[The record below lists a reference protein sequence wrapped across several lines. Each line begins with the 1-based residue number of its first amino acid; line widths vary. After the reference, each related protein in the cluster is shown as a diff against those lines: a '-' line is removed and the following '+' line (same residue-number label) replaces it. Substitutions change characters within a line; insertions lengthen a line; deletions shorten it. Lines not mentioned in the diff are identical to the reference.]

1 MHDNKR
7 AFLFGLAAVLL
18 WSTVASAFKIS
29 LRYLDYAQLLFFASC
44 VSALALGAVVIAQ
57 GKWPQV
63 RSSSRANIGRSLAM
77 GAFNPLLYYLMLF
90 KAYELLPAQEAQS
103 LNYTWALTL
112 TWLSVPLLGQ
122 RIGVRDLAAGLIC
135 YAGVVVIATR
145 GEVASLRFS
154 DPLGV
159 GLALGSTVIWGLY
172 WIYNTRLSQ
181 IGASRS
187 DAAPV
192 RDPIVRLFLNF
203 AFSLPLT
210 GGFCLLTAGWALPGW
225 PGLLGAAYV
234 GLFEMGITYVL
245 WQIALS
251 HAENTAKVSNLI
263 FIAPF
268 CSLVLI
274 HFALGEAILWS
285 TLLGLLCIVAGLLY
299 QQFGPDGHSTA
310 P

>member
-1 MHDNKR
+1 MHDNKQ
-7 AFLFGLAAVLL
+7 AYLFGLAAVLL

-29 LRYLDYAQLLFFASC
+29 LRYLDFAQLLFVASC
-44 VSALALGAVVIAQ
+44 ASALVLGAVVVAQ
-57 GKWPQV
+57 GKWPLV
-63 RSSSRANIGRSLAM
+63 CASRRADLGRSLAM
-77 GAFNPLLYYLMLF
+77 GACNPVLYYLILF
-90 KAYELLPAQEAQS
+90 KAYERLPAQEAQA

-122 RIGVRDLAAGLIC
+122 RVGFRDLAAGLVC

-145 GEVASLRFS
+145 GEVWSLRFS

-159 GLALGSTVIWGLY
+159 GLALGSTVIWALY
-172 WIYNTRLSQ
+172 WIYNTR
-181 IGASRS
+181 
-187 DAAPV
+187 DD

-203 AFSLPLT
+203 AFSLPLA
-210 GGFCLLTAGWALPGW
+210 GGCCLFLAGWSLPGW

-234 GLFEMGITYVL
+234 GLFEMGLTYAL
-245 WQIALS
+245 WQMALR

-263 FIAPF
+263 FISPF

-274 HFALGEAILWS
+274 HFALGEAILPS
-285 TLLGLLCIVAGLLY
+285 TLVGLLCIVAGLLY
-299 QQFGPDGHSTA
+299 QQFGPEGHSSA

>member
-1 MHDNKR
+1 MCDNKQ
-7 AFLFGLAAVLL
+7 AYLFGLAAVLL

-29 LRYLDYAQLLFFASC
+29 LRYLDFTQLLFFASC
-44 VSALALGAVVIAQ
+44 TSSLALGLLVVAQ

-63 RSSSRANIGRSLAM
+63 RANSRIALGRSLTM
-77 GAFNPLLYYLMLF
+77 GTCNPVLYYLILF

-122 RIGVRDLAAGLIC
+122 RVGFRDLAAGLIC
-135 YAGVVVIATR
+135 YAGVVVVATR
-145 GEVASLRFS
+145 GEVWSLRFS

-159 GLALGSTVIWGLY
+159 GLALGSTVIWALY
-172 WIYNTRLSQ
+172 WIYNTR
-181 IGASRS
+181 
-187 DAAPV
+187 DD

-203 AFSLPLT
+203 AFSLPLA
-210 GGFCLLTAGWALPGW
+210 GCCCLLTAGWSLPVW

-234 GLFEMGITYVL
+234 GLFEMGLTYAL
-245 WQIALS
+245 WQMAL
-251 HAENTAKVSNLI
+251 HCTENTAKVSNLI

-268 CSLVLI
+268 CSLLLI
-274 HFALGEAILWS
+274 HFALGEAILPS
-285 TLLGLLCIVAGLLY
+285 TLVGLLFIIAGLLY
-299 QQFGPDGHSTA
+299 QQFGPEAHSTA